1 MTEGGVRIKGKAK
14 QIKMK
19 CILLI
24 AAIYITSYGQCQ
36 GEKFERAGIV
46 RRINDSHHHHQLR
59 GSSNTEKIGQVALC
73 DLVVDDE
80 LHHLGREGY
89 NPDDD
94 DVDQTIGES
103 VWFYGTNLPPNCT
116 DSDDE
121 QLCNIILSDSPSCH
135 DEDVFQRSKTIRQ
148 MHYITDHRGCTGDT
162 EWHQLYYRFS
172 GMPALISRTAS
183 VHFTDQTGKRVAC
196 AIIESEEDSGKLFFD
211 GYNNPSSEPRILKD
225 ITKKVVGAS
234 IVREGPQNW
243 QDPLSYNLVPE

>member
-1 MTEGGVRIKGKAK
+1 MTEGGGRIKGKAK

-24 AAIYITSYGQCQ
+24 AAIYITSYGQCY
-36 GEKFERAGIV
+36 GEKFERAGII
-46 RRINDSHHHHQLR
+46 RRINDSHHQLR
-59 GSSNTEKIGQVALC
+59 GNSNTEKIGQVELY
-73 DLVVDDE
+73 DRVVDDE
-80 LHHLGREGY
+80 LHPFGREDY
-89 NPDDD
+89 KDSDND

-103 VWFYGTNLPPNCT
+103 VWFYGTKNLPPNCT

-135 DEDVFQRSKTIRQ
+135 DEDVFQKSKTIRQ
-148 MHYITDHRGCTGDT
+148 MHYITDHNGSTDA
-162 EWHQLYYRFS
+162 QLFYDFP

-196 AIIESEEDSGKLFFD
+196 AIIESEEDSGKLFFEV
-211 GYNNPSSEPRILKD
+211 YNNPSSVPRIMKD
-225 ITKKVVGAS
+225 MTKKVVGAS